1 MAVTLNCTLRASL
14 QWALLDTLDLST
26 VGDQATLQYSQN
38 IANGTAVS
46 TADLIWHDTRTLAAA
61 ANDDLDLN
69 ALTQSIFGTTVTKAI
84 LKVKAIVIAVT
95 TTTSGYYLKVGA
107 SGGNEWIAAFGATG
121 DLVKVGANSV
131 LVLSNLVDGWAVV
144 NGATDLL
151 RINNPSAGPVTYN
164 IAILG
169 TSV

>member
-69 ALTQSIFGTTVTKAI
+69 ALTQSIFGKR
-84 LKVKAIVIAVT
+84 LVIYRLA
-95 TTTSGYYLKVGA
+95 
-107 SGGNEWIAAFGATG
+107 
-121 DLVKVGANSV
+121 
-131 LVLSNLVDGWAVV
+131 
-144 NGATDLL
+144 
-151 RINNPSAGPVTYN
+151 
-164 IAILG
+164 
-169 TSV
+169 